1 VLAAF
6 ARRGIPVASSD
17 SIVHELYR
25 ADPEVRAAV
34 VERFGAGV
42 LGADG
47 EVDRARIAGIVF
59 ERPEELAW
67 LEALLHPRVQ
77 AEYTRLRDG
86 ADAPV
91 FVVEVPLLYEGGGDR
106 FFDRVV
112 VVTAPAE
119 ERARR
124 LGRLPAERERR
135 LLPEEEK
142 VRRADFVFVNDGT
155 PADADAF
162 VADVLARLAA

>member
-1 VLAAF
+1 
-6 ARRGIPVASSD
+6 VA
-17 SIVHELYR
+17 
-25 ADPEVRAAV
+25 
-34 VERFGAGV
+34 ERFGAGV

-47 EVDRARIAGIVF
+47 QVDRARVAAIVF

-77 AEYTRLRDG
+77 AEYTRLRD
-86 ADAPV
+86 AAVAPV

-106 FFDRVV
+106 LFDRVV

-124 LGRLPAERERR
+124 LGRIPAEREQR
-135 LLPEEEK
+135 LLPEDEK
-142 VRRADFVFVNDGT
+142 VRRADFVFVNDGM
-155 PADADAF
+155 PAAADAF
-162 VADVLARLAA
+162 VADVLATLGV